1 MRFVDT
7 LTKITN
13 ENTALKWVVISLA
26 AILLGLSLLV
36 ATLATRAP
44 LVIERECQSRA
55 VLLSDTAPTNAEIE
69 AFVREVL
76 HERFDFEGQPTAA
89 LLSASELRASL
100 KDRTELKDRGMKQRL
115 FINGILRE
123 GDKLEVDTDRLI
135 SVGELRS
142 AFKFPLTLTLGSTA
156 RTVANPYGLI
166 LVGTEPKV
174 AQEAAKSANQ
184 ILPRPEPSLSPGG
197 KHENGR

>member
-7 LTKITN
+7 LTKLTN

-26 AILLGLSLLV
+26 VLLLGLSLLI

-55 VLLSDTAPTNAEIE
+55 VQLTDAAPTNPEIE

-76 HERFDFEGQPTAA
+76 HERFDFEGQPSAA
-89 LLSASELRASL
+89 LLSVSELKAST

-115 FINGILRE
+115 FLNGILRQ

-135 SVGELRS
+135 SVGDLRS
-142 AFKFPLTLTLGSTA
+142 AFKFPLVLTLGSTV

-174 AQEAAKSANQ
+174 AKEEAKTTNQ
-184 ILPRPEPSLSPGG
+184 ILPKTEPSLSPGG
-197 KHENGR
+197 NHENGH